1 MPQCRYRRIFTAAV
15 LAFTM
20 ISSVCLFPELSYA
33 ADQTTL
39 DQKKQQVSNIAD
51 QKASLESTLSTLN
64 DELSSIS
71 SDMESIQSQISDKND
86 DIRQTESELDDARA
100 DEANQ
105 YNNMKLRI
113 KYSYENGSFSYLAA
127 ILESE
132 NIGELMNR
140 ADEVSQLN
148 TYDRNMLNE
157 YVATKNTIAA
167 KEDQLVADR
176 ESLTS
181 LQSDLASKQTAASSQ
196 IAATSASISQFSDQ
210 LTAAEADAESYEAQ
224 LNEEKAAQ
232 AAAVKSVSY
241 SSSASVSGDYSY
253 DAPAITVTDS
263 DTNMLAA
270 IIYCEAGNQS
280 YDGQVA
286 VGSVVMNRVRSSR
299 FPSTIS
305 GVIYQSGQFS
315 PVASGRFAMV
325 LASGAYAYCIP
336 AAQDALSGTDITGGA
351 LFFCRDNGT
360 IDGLVI
366 GAHVFY

>member
-1 MPQCRYRRIFTAAV
+1 
-15 LAFTM
+15 M
-20 ISSVCLFPELSYA
+20 ISGVCFFPQISYA

-39 DQKKQQVSNIAD
+39 DQKKQQVNNIAS

-71 SDMESIQSQISDKND
+71 TDMESIQSQISDMNSS
-86 DIRQTESELDDARA
+86 ISQTESNLEAARA

-127 ILESE
+127 ILESD

-148 TYDRNMLNE
+148 IYDRSMLNE

-167 KEDQLVADR
+167 EEEQLVTDR
-176 ESLTS
+176 ESLTA
-181 LQSDLASKQTAASSQ
+181 LQNDLSTKQAAASNQ
-196 IAATSASISQFSDQ
+196 IAATTASISQFSDQ
-210 LTAAEADAESYEAQ
+210 LTAAEADAQAYEDQ
-224 LNEEKAAQ
+224 LNAEKAAQ
-232 AAAVKSVSY
+232 AASVKSVSY
-241 SSSASVSGDYSY
+241 SSSSSDSDSYSY
-253 DAPAITVTDS
+253 DAPAIPVTDS

-270 IIYCEAGNQS
+270 IICCEAGNQS
-280 YDGQVA
+280 YEGQVA

-325 LASGAYAYCIP
+325 LASGSYSYCIP
-336 AAQDALSGTDITGGA
+336 AAQDALSGTDVTGGA
-351 LFFCRDNGT
+351 LFFCRNYGT

-366 GAHVFY
+366 GDHVFY